1 MGNDH
6 VRVRAAL
13 GRHARELMPL
23 QDAHGPREEVSGLPV
38 IFRMPSVLIFMLCS
52 YPQLVGT
59 RVCLG
64 IAEAGL
70 FPGVVY

>member
-1 MGNDH
+1 MGNNH

-13 GRHARELMPL
+13 GVHARELIRC
-23 QDAHGPREEVSGLPV
+23 QDAHGPREEVRGLPSM
-38 IFRMPSVLIFMLCS
+38 FTMPSVLIFMYIS

>member
-1 MGNDH
+1 
-6 VRVRAAL
+6 
-13 GRHARELMPL
+13 MPL
-23 QDAHGPREEVSGLPV
+23 TELTSP
-38 IFRMPSVLIFMLCS
+38 S

>member
-1 MGNDH
+1 MGGSDVRHSVLKSSKIAKDAYRQDTHGFREDVRLGSFRRMFDLLLTLH
-6 VRVRAAL
+6 VR
-13 GRHARELMPL
+13 
-23 QDAHGPREEVSGLPV
+23 
-38 IFRMPSVLIFMLCS
+38 
-52 YPQLVGT
+52 YPQLVGA